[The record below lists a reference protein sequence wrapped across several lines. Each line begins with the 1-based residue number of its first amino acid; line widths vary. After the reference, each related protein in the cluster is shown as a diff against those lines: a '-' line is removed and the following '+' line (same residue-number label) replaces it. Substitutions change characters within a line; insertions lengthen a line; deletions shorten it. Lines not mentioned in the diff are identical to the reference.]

1 MNCARGWAII
11 AAVGGL
17 AACESLPE
25 NVISTPGV
33 ELSDVQVMGLGFN
46 NQTFLLSFDISNP
59 NPFPLPV
66 NHISYGVRLDGQ
78 RFAAGNTASNI
89 SIPAGGETQVAISVE
104 LDLLTTAPRLL
115 STVRDGVRG
124 QITYE
129 LEGQLGIAIP
139 MTPPVRYRKEG
150 AIRLNSRGF

>member
-1 MNCARGWAII
+1 MDREASGGVLI
-11 AAVGGL
+11 A
-17 AACESLPE
+17 
-25 NVISTPGV
+25 
-33 ELSDVQVMGLGFN
+33 QLGEFRCHRR
-46 NQTFLLSFDISNP
+46 
-59 NPFPLPV
+59 V
-66 NHISYGVRLDGQ
+66 
-78 RFAAGNTASNI
+78 AAGELLHRHI
-89 SIPAGGETQVAISVE
+89 LGLVVGETQVAISVE

-129 LEGQLGIAIP
+129 LEGQLGIDIP

>member
-1 MNCARGWAII
+1 M
-11 AAVGGL
+11 
-17 AACESLPE
+17 
-25 NVISTPGV
+25 
-33 ELSDVQVMGLGFN
+33 
-46 NQTFLLSFDISNP
+46 
-59 NPFPLPV
+59 
-66 NHISYGVRLDGQ
+66 RLDGQ

-89 SIPAGGETQVAISVE
+89 SVPAGGETQVAISVE

-129 LEGQLGIAIP
+129 LEGQLGIDIP